1 MAEDPPEKLEDEPQ
15 QQDLPLAPAPEKE
28 AEPEEEA
35 EPVGGFEAYEPFGE
49 AGDEP
54 RFAYTTSEFHN
65 VIQKQVIGAAYEMMI
80 ESKLPWHTVSPFL
93 RAARDLF
100 RGDFERTGRVGVHG
114 VQAEGDA
121 WVDAEEAYL
130 SLSVAD
136 QDDGR
141 EWLSETWWLSDL
153 VLAEEDPARVR
164 EAARALERTV
174 AKLDA
179 WLAENEAKSAEADAK
194 GPDDA

>member
-1 MAEDPPEKLEDEPQ
+1 MAEDPPEKPEDEPQ
-15 QQDLPLAPAPEKE
+15 QQDLPLAPA
-28 AEPEEEA
+28 PEEEA
-35 EPVGGFEAYEPFGE
+35 EPVGGFEAYEPFGGDE
-49 AGDEP
+49 GGDEP

-65 VIQKQVIGAAYEMMI
+65 VIQKQVIGAAYEMMV
-80 ESKLPWHTVSPFL
+80 ESKLPWHAVSPFL

-100 RGDFERTGRVGVHG
+100 RGDFERTGRVGIHG

-121 WVDAEEAYL
+121 WIEAEEAYL

-174 AKLDA
+174 AKLDS
-179 WLAENEAKSAEADAK
+179 WLSQNEAKSAEADAK

>member
-1 MAEDPPEKLEDEPQ
+1 MADHPPAAPEDEPAQ
-15 QQDLPLAPAPEKE
+15 PDLPLAPAPEDE
-28 AEPEEEA
+28 S
-35 EPVGGFEAYEPFGE
+35 EPVGGFEAYQPFGE
-49 AGDEP
+49 GAEEP

-65 VIQKQVIGAAYEMMI
+65 VVQKQVIGAAYEMMI
-80 ESKLPWHTVSPFL
+80 ESKLPWHAVSPFL

-100 RGDFERTGRVGVHG
+100 RGDFERTGRIGVHG
-114 VQAEGDA
+114 VQAEGET
-121 WVDAEEAYL
+121 WVDSEEAYL

-179 WLAENEAKSAEADAK
+179 WLAENETPPPAADAK

>member
-1 MAEDPPEKLEDEPQ
+1 MAEDPPAQPEDEPQ
-15 QQDLPLAPAPEKE
+15 QQDLPLAPA
-28 AEPEEEA
+28 PEEEA

-65 VIQKQVIGAAYEMMI
+65 VIQKQVIGAAYEMMV
-80 ESKLPWHTVSPFL
+80 ESKLPWHTVAPFL

-114 VQAEGDA
+114 VQAEGEA

-174 AKLDA
+174 AKLHS
-179 WLAENEAKSAEADAK
+179 WLSENEAKSADDDAK

>member
-1 MAEDPPEKLEDEPQ
+1 MADDEPEQ
-15 QQDLPLAPAPEKE
+15 PSAEPSQPDLPLLPE
-28 AEPEEEA
+28 AQEEEA
-35 EPVGGFEAYEPFGE
+35 EPADDYAYDDGGE
-49 AGDEP
+49 AEP
-54 RFAYTTSEFHN
+54 EGFAYTASEFHN
-65 VIQKQVIGAAYEMMI
+65 VIQKQIIGASYEMMI
-80 ESKLPWHTVSPFL
+80 DSKLPWHSVTPFM

-100 RGDFERTGRVGVHG
+100 RGDFERAGRIGIHG
-114 VQAEGDA
+114 VQAEGEE

-179 WLAENEAKSAEADAK
+179 WLAERDPQTK